1 MEKSHLWLTGICCLK
16 GCTETLHFGDARV
29 ETTADFDWVY
39 LAIEPK
45 AISSKGRVSA
55 CSGCAPEVI
64 LAQSN
69 RERGVGGQD
78 ERLITLAPVS
88 IIM

>member
-1 MEKSHLWLTGICCLK
+1 MEATTG
-16 GCTETLHFGDARV
+16 
-29 ETTADFDWVY
+29 FDWVY

-55 CSGCAPEVI
+55 CSGRAPEVV

-69 RERGVGGQD
+69 GERGVGGQN
-78 ERLITLAPVS
+78 ERLIALAPVS
-88 IIM
+88 III

>member
-1 MEKSHLWLTGICCLK
+1 MCYSVSDIVRGPVERPHLWLIGICCFK
-16 GCTETLHFGDARV
+16 GCAKTLHFRDARV
-29 ETTADFDWVY
+29 ETTTCFDWVY

-55 CSGCAPEVI
+55 CSGGAPEVI

-69 RERGVGGQD
+69 
-78 ERLITLAPVS
+78 
-88 IIM
+88 